1 MNKFFVL
8 CLSLLIIVSCEG
20 EKVVGKLGRR
30 IVTRSPEIEAE
41 LTPTDSLRGSFLDGT
56 WGVHC
61 VEDSIIVF
69 QLRDATGSCFRALN
83 LKTHSYQDFLTLG
96 RGPDEVVAGFFSK
109 KRKENGRTLLDI
121 TAINEGLLLTIDLD
135 ETLQTGQ
142 TVIMSRKEI
151 IPQATKSFYVG
162 DRILSEVVN
171 DIDMYSFKLYDP
183 NDHEVQWMVQPY
195 GEEEYLA
202 LFQPLFSSTVKIK
215 PDGTKLSL
223 SMLFFNG
230 INIIEIEGEE
240 HMGISVSKRN
250 DDALILKRALS
261 KKRLGERYYY
271 MQHDVTDADI
281 FALYYDCNTYENRDR
296 KSSVI
301 HVFSW
306 EGKWKAAYHL
316 NEPLISLIVSEDGR
330 SLYGLTA
337 EEILY
342 KYDL

>member
-8 CLSLLIIVSCEG
+8 CLSLLILVSCEG

-30 IVTRSPEIEAE
+30 IVTRTPETEVE
-41 LTPTDSLRGSFLDGT
+41 LMPADSLCGSLLDGT

-83 LKTHSYQDFLTLG
+83 LKTQSYQDFLTLG
-96 RGPDEVVAGFFSK
+96 RGPDEVVAGFFSN

-121 TAINEGLLLTIDLD
+121 TAINEGLLLTIDLE

-142 TVIMSRKEI
+142 TAISSRKELI
-151 IPQATKSFYVG
+151 HQATKSFYVG
-162 DRILSEVVN
+162 ERILSEVVN

-183 NDHEVQWMVQPY
+183 DDHEVQWMVQPY

-230 INIIEIEGEE
+230 INIIDLEGEE
-240 HMGISVSKRN
+240 HMGMSVSKRN
-250 DDALILKRALS
+250 DDALILKKALS
-261 KKRLGERYYY
+261 RKSLGERYYY

-281 FALYYDCNTYENRDR
+281 FALYYDCDVNKNMDR
-296 KSSVI
+296 ESAVI

-306 EGKWKAAYHL
+306 DGKWKAVYRL
-316 NEPLISLIVSEDGR
+316 NEPLISFIVSDDGR

-337 EEILY
+337 DEVLY
-342 KYDL
+342 RYDL